1 MEKTHKKLMK
11 IFIKNNFF
19 ILIFSFVT
27 IVVLFRLLFTLIIF
41 HFNIPQFD
49 DFCFMAKM
57 NDYGILGSI
66 NWWYLNW
73 QGRFLPQLLTNLILF
88 HYEKYN
94 SFFLY
99 GVIKILLFSF
109 SLYRIFYF
117 LLIRFKIILNK
128 VDNFIVFIF
137 SILIF
142 FLFLDFHIDTSTFY
156 WINVST
162 MYFVGMAFLLL
173 GTSELLNPSKSYL
186 SYTILSFSFFYV
198 GCSSEHVA
206 LLVIFL
212 LFMLFFLNRFFIQ
225 NFFSLNKHFFAFLF
239 CLISFF
245 IMYFAPGNS
254 IRISGTIHPTLLKA
268 IKNIPIFFNILYF
281 NRLSLN
287 FGYLI
292 FSFFFSFAFA
302 SFFSN
307 RIRINP
313 KQLKKILILVFIIL
327 CYFVIGT
334 ITIFSFLLD
343 YKGSTRAF
351 VHISLFISLFF
362 VLLGFVFGFFIS
374 PVQKKLVN
382 SVFLML
388 AVIYAS
394 TVLYKFKFNLRPTIK
409 YEISVRGRLIDITK
423 NIQSSSSIKIVP
435 RLINDKN
442 NILLNGELAS
452 SIEDSTFFVFNKC
465 LISAFRLNSKKII
478 LVDQKINIK

>member
-1 MEKTHKKLMK
+1 MK

-19 ILIFSFVT
+19 ILIFSLLT
-27 IVVLFRLLFTLIIF
+27 IVVLFRLIFTLIIF

-57 NDYGILGSI
+57 NNYGILGSI

-73 QGRFLPQLLTNLILF
+73 QGRFLPQLFTNLILL

-99 GVIKILLFSF
+99 GVIIILLFSF

-117 LLIRFKIILNK
+117 LFIRFKITFNK

-137 SILIF
+137 SILFF

-156 WINVST
+156 WINVSS

-173 GTSELLNPSKSYL
+173 GTSELLNPSKSFF
-186 SYTILSFSFFYV
+186 SFTILSFSFFYV

-225 NFFSLNKHFFAFLF
+225 NFFSLNKHIFAFLF
-239 CLISFF
+239 CLLSFF

-254 IRISGTIHPTLLKA
+254 IRFSRTIHPTLLKA

-292 FSFFFSFAFA
+292 FSFFF
-302 SFFSN
+302 
-307 RIRINP
+307 
-313 KQLKKILILVFIIL
+313 LICFCII
-327 CYFVIGT
+327 
-334 ITIFSFLLD
+334 
-343 YKGSTRAF
+343 
-351 VHISLFISLFF
+351 
-362 VLLGFVFGFFIS
+362 FFI
-374 PVQKKLVN
+374 
-382 SVFLML
+382 
-388 AVIYAS
+388 
-394 TVLYKFKFNLRPTIK
+394 
-409 YEISVRGRLIDITK
+409 
-423 NIQSSSSIKIVP
+423 
-435 RLINDKN
+435 
-442 NILLNGELAS
+442 
-452 SIEDSTFFVFNKC
+452 
-465 LISAFRLNSKKII
+465 
-478 LVDQKINIK
+478 